1 MSTISPNFKILFAKS
16 LRYVYKKPIF
26 LFLFYKK
33 VGMGSM
39 RNQELIPLIL
49 SIREGQNKNFEILYE
64 LFRNLIV
71 YFGKHL
77 KDDDAI
83 QELTVFLLEIM
94 YTINLDK
101 FVRDE
106 SSDLKRYIAVSIRNK
121 YIALSKSKQFINNK
135 NVEFSEELSPYTGS
149 IISYNDYSD
158 NKLLLSDALQR
169 LTNHQRQI
177 ILYHYYYGYS
187 VKEIAEHL
195 HVSRQSVNQTLR
207 RGLHTLR
214 EYIKNT

>member
-71 YFGKHL
+71 YFGNHL

-101 FVRDE
+101 FVWDE
-106 SSDLKRYIAVSIRNK
+106 SSDLKRYIAASIRNK
-121 YIALSKSKQFINNK
+121 YIGILFSLLMEWGFSIAAVIQGILVAGAAVLGNQIPKQLK
-135 NVEFSEELSPYTGS
+135 KDE
-149 IISYNDYSD
+149 
-158 NKLLLSDALQR
+158 
-169 LTNHQRQI
+169 
-177 ILYHYYYGYS
+177 
-187 VKEIAEHL
+187 
-195 HVSRQSVNQTLR
+195 
-207 RGLHTLR
+207 
-214 EYIKNT
+214 